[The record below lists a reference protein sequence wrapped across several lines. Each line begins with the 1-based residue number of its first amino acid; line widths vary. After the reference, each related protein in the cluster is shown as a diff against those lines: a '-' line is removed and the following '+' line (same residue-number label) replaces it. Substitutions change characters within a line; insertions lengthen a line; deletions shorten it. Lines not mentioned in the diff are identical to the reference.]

1 MTTEAPLLEQFRL
14 RATAL
19 GSRLFRNHVGHHLL
33 ANGRRITSGLAPGSA
48 DLIGFTPVVITPDM
62 VGRTVAVFLSVE
74 AKRPGWK
81 EPKTPNKTRRGQIAW
96 QAWVNSL
103 GGNAGTASSIEGLE
117 AIIARRPR

>member
-1 MTTEAPLLEQFRL
+1 MTAEAPLLSAFAT
-14 RATAL
+14 RASIL

-48 DLIGFTPVVITPDM
+48 DLIGLTPVVITPDM
-62 VGRTVAVFLSVE
+62 VGKTVAMFLSVE

-96 QAWVNSL
+96 QAMINSL
-103 GGNAGTASSIEGLE
+103 GGNAGTASSIEELE
-117 AIIARRPR
+117 AIIARRP